1 MGVRKRK
8 PTPIPHLTP
17 THVQKRLAFCRAHK
31 NTDWKKVIFSDES
44 MFQLH
49 ANNLKLWGT
58 KKSPA
63 KVPKAAFQQK
73 QMIWGAFSF
82 FGLSRLKFFEKNVDV
97 GVYVQTLKDFLL
109 PFLQQS

>member
-1 MGVRKRK
+1 MNVRKRK
-8 PTPIPHLTP
+8 PTPIPHLTLAR
-17 THVQKRLAFCRAHK
+17 VQKRLDLCRSLK
-31 NTDWKKVIFSDES
+31 NSNRKKVIFFDKS
-44 MFQLH
+44 MFQLLT
-49 ANNLKLWGT
+49 NKLKLWGS
-58 KKSPA
+58 KKFPA
-63 KVPKAAFQQK
+63 KVPNAAFQQK